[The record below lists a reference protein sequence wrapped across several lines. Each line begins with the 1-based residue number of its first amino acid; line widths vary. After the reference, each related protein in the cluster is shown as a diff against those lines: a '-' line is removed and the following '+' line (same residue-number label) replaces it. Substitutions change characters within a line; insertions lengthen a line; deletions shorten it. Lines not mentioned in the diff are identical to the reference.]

1 MAARNFNLTARLS
14 SFINRQVEAGR
25 HQNASEVVREALR
38 RYESEL
44 EEEEAR
50 IAALR
55 AVAAEG
61 RAAIERGE
69 FTLIGG
75 DDTDDLLRSLN
86 DEAAALARSGTDL
99 SDRA

>member
-1 MAARNFNLTARLS
+1 MAARNFNLTSRLS

-38 RYESEL
+38 RYETEL

-55 AVAAEG
+55 AVAAAG
-61 RAAIERGE
+61 QAAIERGE
-69 FTLIGG
+69 FTLVSGN
-75 DDTDDLLRSLN
+75 DTDDLLRSLN
-86 DEAAALARSGTDL
+86 EEAAALVRSGADL

>member
-1 MAARNFNLTARLS
+1 MAARNFNLTPRLS

-38 RYESEL
+38 RYETEL

-55 AVAAEG
+55 AVAAAG
-61 RAAIERGE
+61 REAIERGE
-69 FTLIGG
+69 FTLVNG

-86 DEAAALARSGTDL
+86 EEAAALARSGADL